1 MIRLILFLVLL
12 AAVALGLSWLA
23 DRPGEIVLTWQ
34 GLRIETSLLV
44 GLAGL
49 IGAFVVLLVIWSALR
64 FFFRLPSLVALTTRA
79 RRRARGYAALSRGM
93 IAAAAGD
100 SRYAV
105 RATREAEKLIGED
118 PLTLLLRAQTAQ
130 LEGDRQTAETTFSR
144 MVERPETRLLGLRG
158 LHAEATRRGDDQAA
172 HLYAQQAHRIAPLG
186 WAGESLL
193 DWHVR
198 RGEWLRALDIVETS
212 RGQKATPR
220 AQADRQRAV
229 LLTALARDGID
240 RDPEAALKQARDALK
255 LAPDLTPAAVV
266 AGGLLAR
273 RGDLRKAAR
282 LLEAAWRET
291 AHPEIAQA
299 YIHLRPGDAARERLA
314 RAEHLAAL
322 APRDPES
329 AFALS
334 RAALEAREFGKAR
347 KSLAPLLAAGE
358 ARPTR
363 RLCLLMADLEE
374 TEHGPRSGPLRE
386 WLGRA
391 ARAPRDPA
399 WMADGVISDR
409 WDPASPVTGKLGTFH
424 WTAPQDQL
432 ATNDESLALY
442 SEMAEEPSDVPEAIA
457 PPVPVVE
464 LLPTPESVAGPVA
477 PEPPPVVPDPPV
489 PPPVPAPP
497 LAPPAAPPAAPAPP
511 PRPTPPRTPVQALY
525 PMPHSPDDPGLAR
538 DDEVPALRPPFA

>member
-12 AAVALGLSWLA
+12 AALALGLSWLA
-23 DRPGEIVLTWQ
+23 DRPGELVLTWQ

-49 IGAFVVLLVIWSALR
+49 IGAFTVVLVIWSALR
-64 FFFRLPSLVALTTRA
+64 FIFRLPSLVALTTRA

-100 SRYAV
+100 SRYAA
-105 RATREAEKLIGED
+105 RATRDAEKLIGED

-130 LEGDRQTAETTFSR
+130 LEGDRHTAETTFSR

-158 LHAEATRRGDDQAA
+158 LHAEAARRGDEHAA

-186 WAGESLL
+186 WAGEALL

-198 RGEWLRALDIVETS
+198 RREWRHALDIVETS
-212 RGQKATPR
+212 RTQKTTSR

-229 LLTALARDGID
+229 LLTAQARDNHD
-240 RDPEAALKQARDALK
+240 HDPEASLKQAREALK
-255 LAPDLTPAAVV
+255 LVPGLTPAAVV

-282 LLEAAWRET
+282 LLEAAWRAS

-299 YIHLRPGDAARERLA
+299 YVNLRPGDAARERLG

-322 APRDPES
+322 APRDIES
-329 AFALS
+329 ACALA
-334 RAALEAREFGKAR
+334 RAALEARDFSKAR
-347 KSLAPLLAAGE
+347 TALAPLLAVGE
-358 ARPTR
+358 SRPTR

-386 WLGRA
+386 WLARA

-399 WMADGVISDR
+399 WMADGVISER
-409 WDPASPVTGKLGTFH
+409 WEPASPVTGKLDAFQ

-432 ATNDESLALY
+432 TATEAWLALD
-442 SEMAEEPSDVPEAIA
+442 SGTPVEPDDAPEAMT
-457 PPVPVVE
+457 PPAPVVE
-464 LLPTPESVAGPVA
+464 ILPTPTPAPAPVA
-477 PEPPPVVPDPPV
+477 AEPLPT
-489 PPPVPAPP
+489 
-497 LAPPAAPPAAPAPP
+497 APP
-511 PRPTPPRTPVQALY
+511 PRPVSPRAPVQALY

-538 DDEVPALRPPFA
+538 DDEVPATRPPFA